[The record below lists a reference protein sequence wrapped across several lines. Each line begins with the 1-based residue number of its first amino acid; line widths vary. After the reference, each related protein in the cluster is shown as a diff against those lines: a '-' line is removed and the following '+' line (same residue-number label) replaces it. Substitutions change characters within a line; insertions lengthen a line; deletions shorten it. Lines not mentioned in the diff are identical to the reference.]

1 MNDERKSI
9 VLIVYVEPFL
19 CKMEIFISPFFI
31 YFILREVDG
40 YNFYDAYTLMNV

>member
-9 VLIVYVEPFL
+9 VLIVEVEPFF

-31 YFILREVDG
+31 YFILRKVNG
-40 YNFYDAYTLMNV
+40 YHFYDAFTLINV